1 MANGY
6 LLIADLNQTS
16 LFLYDANFKL
26 ARTITEISDAEF
38 YPMGVAT
45 NGSNEIYIVNHCNEK
60 IYKTDLD
67 FNPIGECSSH
77 GDDTD
82 QLMHPRGIFYYQH
95 SLFVCDCGSNRIQ
108 KFDSDSLIHQTTY
121 NLDFSPSRIKI
132 SNNIACVIG
141 GLNNTAIY
149 FFDSR
154 TFHLHHKYDRK
165 TACYFIGVINS
176 HFYEYNDR
184 RIYFYDENGEFVQEF
199 KAVNFGPILN
209 EYNYDSG
216 IVYFNSKVVL
226 YNFKQKKL
234 VII

>member
-1 MANGY
+1 
-6 LLIADLNQTS
+6 

-26 ARTITEISDAEF
+26 ARTITEISDSEF
-38 YPMGVAT
+38 YPMGIAT
-45 NGSNEIYIVNHCNEK
+45 NGAHEIY
-60 IYKTDLD
+60 
-67 FNPIGECSSH
+67 
-77 GDDTD
+77 
-82 QLMHPRGIFYYQH
+82 YYQH
-95 SLFVCDCGSNRIQ
+95 SLYICDCGSNRIQ
-108 KFDSDSLIHQTTY
+108 KFDSDSLIHQTTL

-132 SNNIACVIG
+132 SNNIACVTG

-154 TFHLHHKYDRK
+154 TFQLHHKYDRK
-165 TACYFIGVINS
+165 AACYFIGVINS

-199 KAVNFGPILN
+199 KAGNFGPILN